1 MHIHSTQPISS
12 EQAEI
17 FLSTLARR
25 SSEKFVDALR
35 VDPFSDVARGK
46 TFGIVPNDTA
56 NDGLGEV
63 VYRAWLEIYVRH
75 LQRMGETRKGDKGP
89 ASNGFCEILIEAL
102 TNAQLAPLFAKW
114 VEEVVA
120 DEAIKGDSNCKKI
133 KDRNLDMSFLIHP
146 TDTTH
151 RESMERFRDKKL

>member
-12 EQAEI
+12 EQAEV

-25 SSEKFVDALR
+25 SAEKFVDALR
-35 VDPFSDVARGK
+35 VDPFSDVACGK
-46 TFGIVPNDTA
+46 TFGIVLNDTE

-75 LQRMGETRKGDKGP
+75 LQSMGETRKGNKGP
-89 ASNGFCEILIEAL
+89 ASNGFCEILTEAL
-102 TNAQLAPLFAKW
+102 TNAQLAPLFARW
-114 VEEVVA
+114 VDEVVT
-120 DEAIKGDSNCKKI
+120 DEAIKGENCKKI
-133 KDRNLDMSFLIHP
+133 KGRHLDMSFLVHP
-146 TDTTH
+146 TDASH